1 METVEDERRMKARM
15 SGKDGGRGRNETR
28 RRSATDLSLLQDESW
43 SIPAPASIVGWS
55 VAAAIPADGPALSAV
70 APLQC
75 QSDRFMVS
83 AVNRRHK

>member
-43 SIPAPASIVGWS
+43 SVPAPASIVGWS
-55 VAAAIPADGPALSAV
+55 VAAAIPALSAV

>member
-28 RRSATDLSLLQDESW
+28 SRSATDLSLLQDESW
-43 SIPAPASIVGWS
+43 SVPAPASIVGWS
-55 VAAAIPADGPALSAV
+55 VAAAIPADGPALL
-70 APLQC
+70 PLQC